1 MSIEL
6 VMGGHAWGYDVIVYR
21 MANERVWWT
30 VYSIPAEQVSCL
42 SPLCSLALKSLSE
55 MAMASPGSFI
65 LPPPPCR
72 TSIMLIPTLLT
83 CPKKPFWVCNG
94 ISRLFRPSSSSLQN
108 KYHACLL
115 FCLHLLNN
123 ISEMATC
130 SPPPCRTTD
139 ILVLYLLA
147 CSQQHF
153 WDGNDISKFF
163 HLSVLLPAEQ
173 VPCLSPLCLLTL
185 SSISEFAMA
194 SPGSFILPPPPCR
207 TSTMLVCWHLLN
219 NISEMATC
227 SPPPCTT
234 SDMLVLYLLACSQQ
248 HFWDGN
254 DISKFFHLSL
264 LLPAEQVSCLFPL
277 CLLTLSSIAGALSCG
292 TGVGG
297 LFACLSTALYIL
309 PHWLWHHGWKRTD
322 ASGLTCSK
330 SMQMVCVC
338 VRVRVCVRACSRVCE
353 ARYWITKS
361 SYLISYMDI

>member
-163 HLSVLLPAEQ
+163 HLS
-173 VPCLSPLCLLTL
+173 
-185 SSISEFAMA
+185 
-194 SPGSFILPPPPCR
+194 
-207 TSTMLVCWHLLN
+207 
-219 NISEMATC
+219 
-227 SPPPCTT
+227 
-234 SDMLVLYLLACSQQ
+234 
-248 HFWDGN
+248 
-254 DISKFFHLSL
+254 L

-338 VRVRVCVRACSRVCE
+338 VRVRVCVRVCVRARACVRHAIESPSP
-353 ARYWITKS
+353 AT
-361 SYLISYMDI
+361 